1 MRALGG
7 WCLLNDSTMLVV
19 CVEVAV
25 LAEALTIVCLARVW
39 ARPGLLSPSAP
50 VIAVNAHALRVVLA
64 IRVRALPDHSLRRR
78 ADECAF
84 FGYRIRF
91 RDYSGWLGFGDWT
104 TA

>member
-7 WCLLNDSTMLVV
+7 WCLLNDGSMLVV

-25 LAEALTIVCLARVW
+25 LAEALAIVCLARVR
-39 ARPGLLSPSAP
+39 ARPGLLRPSAP
-50 VIAVNAHALRVVLA
+50 VIAVNAHALRVVLT

-78 ADECAF
+78 ADECPF

-91 RDYSGWLGFGDWT
+91 RDYSGWLGFGHWT